1 MSLDS
6 GNLAALRQRLA
17 RAGHRLTPQRW
28 AVWSVLQRLR
38 DHPSAE
44 GLYRAVRR
52 RHPMVSRATVY
63 NTLEVLV
70 RVGLVVPLPSA
81 DGVTRFDPGGPH
93 VNFECLRCGRI
104 DDAHDTASLLALDRL
119 ARRVGFAA
127 SPAVVVRGL
136 CRRCHAAG
144 SGTARGARL
153 RARSQHQ
160 QRRV

>member
-1 MSLDS
+1 MRMNLDS
-6 GNLAALRQRLA
+6 GHLAALRERLA

-28 AVWSVLQRLR
+28 AVWAVLQRLG

-63 NTLEVLV
+63 KTLEVLV
-70 RVGLVVPLPSA
+70 RVGLVAPLPTA
-81 DGVTRFDPGGPH
+81 DGVTRFDAGGPH

-104 DDAHDTASLLALDRL
+104 EDAHDPTSLLALDRL

-127 SPAVVVRGL
+127 YPAVVVRGVCQR
-136 CRRCHAAG
+136 CRTG
-144 SGTARGARL
+144 SGVARGTRL
-153 RARSQHQ
+153 RARNPQG
-160 QRRV
+160 RV

>member
-1 MSLDS
+1 MRMNPDS

-28 AVWSVLQRLR
+28 AVWVVLQRLG

-70 RVGLVVPLPSA
+70 RVGLVVPLPAA

-93 VNFECLRCGRI
+93 VNFECVRCGRI
-104 DDAHDTASLLALDRL
+104 EDAHDPTSLLALDRL
-119 ARRVGFAA
+119 ARRVGFTAY
-127 SPAVVVRGL
+127 PAVVVRGL
-136 CRRCHAAG
+136 CGRCRTVG
-144 SGTARGARL
+144 SGAARARL
-153 RARSQHQ
+153 RTRSP